1 MLSGLKESK
10 RVHNYRFTKK
20 FFFLYKTGHGGY
32 LVSFFTIKAELAPTV
47 YKEVEKVTKIIY
59 LFEIIGVLGGAHRDV
74 QGGKFVLGKFLQW
87 YRSYFCIKLL
97 LVSLW
102 PSKFPVKF

>member
-1 MLSGLKESK
+1 MTSVARNMIRGCGRNSLNQVPGMFW
-10 RVHNYRFTKK
+10 H
-20 FFFLYKTGHGGY
+20 
-32 LVSFFTIKAELAPTV
+32 P
-47 YKEVEKVTKIIY
+47 
-59 LFEIIGVLGGAHRDV
+59 AHRDV